1 MTTGKINKLVHTA
14 NQIAENFGTSM
25 PEHEAVTGAATHLRL
40 YWTAKMI
47 REIIAFADQ
56 GRPGLNAIAAR
67 AVQSLKET
75 ATAA

>member
-1 MTTGKINKLVHTA
+1 LTTGKIDKLVHTA
-14 NQIAENFGTSM
+14 NQIAENFGTM
-25 PEHEAVTGAATHLRL
+25 PEPEAIAGAAAHLRL
-40 YWTAKMI
+40 YWTPKMV

-75 ATAA
+75 VTAA